1 MNKFTSGN
9 NVQILKFSVVLILI
23 CFVSILLFTLPA
35 FTKYFDLSEENGI
48 GSSIGGITAPII
60 GIASSILLYLAL
72 TKQTESN
79 IEQKLKNDSD
89 IIFLLLNQLN
99 TEYDNFYFKLKINSV
114 DTKYSGL
121 EGLTEFSKRMNGI
134 FNFDNLKANSKT
146 FRTFYESGQI
156 VLIVES
162 INLINNRVEQS
173 QLSREMKE
181 LFSFKL
187 KLFYEAK
194 LKDSLTNLYE
204 CFEKNEF
211 LKDDWTEKIV
221 NIVEKYK

>member
-1 MNKFTSGN
+1 MNKITSRN
-9 NVQILKFSVVLILI
+9 NVQILKFAVVLIII

-35 FTKYFDLSEENGI
+35 FTKYFELSEENGI

-72 TKQTESN
+72 TRQTESN

-99 TEYDNFYFKLKINSV
+99 NEYDNFYFKLKINGV

-121 EGLTEFSKRMNGI
+121 EGLTEYSKRMNGI

-162 INLINNRVEQS
+162 MNLISNRVELS
-173 QLSREMKE
+173 QLSSEMKE

-194 LKDSLTNLYE
+194 LKDSLTKLCE